1 VLQLPAGSGACR
13 HACIEFSFILA
24 GHPSYANV
32 FDVIDIPGYFGVYA
46 GRRPVLLNG
55 TTSRSEIKI

>member
-1 VLQLPAGSGACR
+1 VLQLSAGSGACR

-24 GHPSYANV
+24 GHPSYVNV
-32 FDVIDIPGYFGVYA
+32 FDVMDIPRYFGVYA